1 MKTDILTYRKISNKI
16 GLYKRFCPST
26 FFSYFY
32 TYRIW
37 FIMKAKHP
45 ITSEN
50 LNIYEKRF
58 LLMMKMIKIDQ
69 MLKSAKITHKK
80 MAE

>member
-1 MKTDILTYRKISNKI
+1 MNIKDQKLS
-16 GLYKRFCPST
+16 GQ
-26 FFSYFY
+26 
-32 TYRIW
+32 
-37 FIMKAKHP
+37 
-45 ITSEN
+45 

-80 MAE
+80 MPK

>member
-1 MKTDILTYRKISNKI
+1 MAEKTKT
-16 GLYKRFCPST
+16 P
-26 FFSYFY
+26 
-32 TYRIW
+32 
-37 FIMKAKHP
+37 
-45 ITSEN
+45 EQ

-80 MAE
+80 MPE